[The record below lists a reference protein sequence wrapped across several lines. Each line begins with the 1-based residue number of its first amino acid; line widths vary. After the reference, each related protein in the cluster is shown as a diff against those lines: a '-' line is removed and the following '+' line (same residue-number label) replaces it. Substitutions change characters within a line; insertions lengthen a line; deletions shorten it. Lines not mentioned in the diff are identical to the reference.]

1 MRGQPSLHVPTFFIQ
16 QHHDAVSVGVAIEV
30 ACDHMAVLSKD
41 VHQPLVVA
49 LSYSGDVSGKR
60 QVSDRHMC
68 YDEHL

>member
-1 MRGQPSLHVPTFFIQ
+1 
-16 QHHDAVSVGVAIEV
+16 
-30 ACDHMAVLSKD
+30 
-41 VHQPLVVA
+41 VA